1 MTERRIELG
10 VRSRFSGV
18 DATVTRKG
26 LEIGGFY
33 DSFVGLPG
41 RFIPWSEL
49 DAARRKVM
57 SKEPLDEAEREE
69 RDAPEWG
76 RRRGRGMSSGL
87 SSDGGWELPGMWEP
101 ADLWSLD
108 YEVDENGVE
117 SARWPAEPPR

>member
-57 SKEPLDEAEREE
+57 SKEPLDGAEREE
-69 RDAPEWG
+69 RDALDWWPPCRPDSTTRE
-76 RRRGRGMSSGL
+76 RRSRGR
-87 SSDGGWELPGMWEP
+87 
-101 ADLWSLD
+101 
-108 YEVDENGVE
+108 
-117 SARWPAEPPR
+117 SA